1 MFTTYL
7 AAAQYSPAINKAHK
21 LRPAISPAF
30 KQPKEPK
37 TKAKW

>member
-7 AAAQYSPAINKAHK
+7 AAAQCFPAINKAHK

-37 TKAKW
+37 TKAK